1 MENLYFDRKKDVEHY
16 IDEHKV
22 KLLGVGKEGECTLL
36 DNGYAV
42 KLFHYPKDLD
52 YALRLKG
59 IKNGSLQIVEAAAI
73 VNDEAH
79 ATFAINAPGKDLYEH
94 APMNQTFEI
103 MGEQLN
109 VLAADLRKAGN
120 KGIRIKDSFTGNIV
134 YDYSKFT
141 IIDEEWIC
149 YASGG
154 YAYTVS
160 NGKCEFVLWEDKE
173 DAQKVCDVLNDQRAT
188 IQSLQKDI
196 IEMSDNHQSYIEME
210 SETHSKINDIFCTQR
225 RKIFR
230 LEKENE
236 RLREQVQI
244 LKKEVRDFLHLCD
257 VCDIQSHLSDEC
269 EEVLNDE

>member
-141 IIDEEWIC
+141 IIDTSSCDYEP
-149 YASGG
+149 G
-154 YAYTVS
+154 
-160 NGKCEFVLWEDKE
+160 
-173 DAQKVCDVLNDQRAT
+173 QKFAKDNMEDVLGAIYARIFGDFIWFNPTYDLHWKRNKKAISNPLEYMKLLRSRIVDYT
-188 IQSLQKDI
+188 DKDVR
-196 IEMSDNHQSYIEME
+196 
-210 SETHSKINDIFCTQR
+210 TF
-225 RKIFR
+225 
-230 LEKENE
+230 KEAK
-236 RLREQVQI
+236 QAV
-244 LKKEVRDFLHLCD
+244 LKR
-257 VCDIQSHLSDEC
+257 IG
-269 EEVLNDE
+269 